1 MSAATLGPQW
11 DEVVAIRT
19 TDGCT
24 CGSVLTMIGPACR
37 VLFLLFDEA
46 LGLPCSVSS
55 ARKRLIKISF
65 IFCALSAV
73 VLLAW
78 NRADASW
85 HGGVR

>member
-1 MSAATLGPQW
+1 
-11 DEVVAIRT
+11 
-19 TDGCT
+19 
-24 CGSVLTMIGPACR
+24 MIGPACR

-73 VLLAW
+73 VLLAR
-78 NRADASW
+78 NRVDASW